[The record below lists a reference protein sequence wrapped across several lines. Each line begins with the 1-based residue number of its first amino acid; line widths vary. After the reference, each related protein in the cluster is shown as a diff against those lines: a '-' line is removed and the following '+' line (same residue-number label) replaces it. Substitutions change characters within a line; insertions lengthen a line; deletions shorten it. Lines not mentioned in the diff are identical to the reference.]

1 MRERM
6 HLLRRP
12 RQAARAPRGFSMIE
26 VLVSLVIFSL
36 GLLALV
42 SLQATALRMATD
54 ARDRTTAAFL
64 ADQLMAR
71 LLIADPTSASAYAH
85 HATGSTACAPTG
97 TASSNATVTGWLTE
111 VARQL
116 PNATADMQQVV
127 VDAATSRVTVQLC
140 WQNGSDAPRS
150 LSVTNVVQ
158 WQS

>member
-1 MRERM
+1 M
-6 HLLRRP
+6 HRRNRHTP
-12 RQAARAPRGFSMIE
+12 APQGGFSMIE

-64 ADQLMAR
+64 ADQLLAR

-97 TASSNATVTGWLTE
+97 VASTNATVTGWLTE
-111 VARQL
+111 VTRQL

-127 VDAATSRVTVQLC
+127 VDAATGRVTVHLC
-140 WQNGSDAPRS
+140 WQNGSDTPRS